1 MTKNILFVEELP
13 GGWKLYGKTGSGV
26 FLSSDRTRKLEIQ
39 HGWFI
44 GWLEKEGE
52 VIIFSNHIS
61 DDKKQETFASQ
72 RAKAD
77 AKERLVKIINDRS
90 RY

>member
-1 MTKNILFVEELP
+1 MTKKILFVEELP
-13 GGWKLYGKTGSGV
+13 DRWKLYGKTGNGLI
-26 FLSSDRTRKLEIQ
+26 LSPDRTTKLENQ

-44 GWLEKEGE
+44 GWIEKDGK

-61 DDKKQETFASQ
+61 DDKKQDTFASQ

-77 AKERLVKIINDRS
+77 AKERLIRIIIETPKK
-90 RY
+90 